1 MDSPG
6 KLFLE
11 GKKHSRHWREQL
23 NFSQMLNNVFQD
35 DFPISFP
42 QCYINTSEIQRLSHL
57 LGQMVNATPLPNEIL
72 SLTLLGPRR
81 IGKSSAAR
89 FISQEINSIVGPN
102 YSCYV
107 QYDHKFWEWWEE
119 TDFSSTQIFFL
130 DDIFPIWDDL
140 SFTSFQDL
148 LRRSSHD
155 KIVIVTLLNSIEDH
169 WLRRRSK
176 SEELVLFDHKPLFF
190 HYKKPS
196 HTEIVQILKERMDF
210 LESTQF
216 LPMNILR
223 YAGILSLGLPGLA
236 LWIIRNIPLKVIDR
250 NKVQKITLD
259 DFQSVVSRLSF
270 EKALRLIIDNNA
282 RIVQEEK
289 DESGGEFWPIIDPL
303 KAISPSFTRSL
314 TRIKKNALP
323 KKEILEEMIFLDY
336 FEGSIQRSELQER
349 SGIKDSSLTYQC
361 QTLLKAGII
370 SYFKEGREV
379 YYRLSS
385 PMKETL
391 ELLFFE

>member
-1 MDSPG
+1 
-6 KLFLE
+6 K
-11 GKKHSRHWREQL
+11 
-23 NFSQMLNNVFQD
+23 
-35 DFPISFP
+35 
-42 QCYINTSEIQRLSHL
+42 
-57 LGQMVNATPLPNEIL
+57 PN
-72 SLTLLGPRR
+72 P
-81 IGKSSAAR
+81 
-89 FISQEINSIVGPN
+89 
-102 YSCYV
+102 
-107 QYDHKFWEWWEE
+107 
-119 TDFSSTQIFFL
+119 
-130 DDIFPIWDDL
+130 
-140 SFTSFQDL
+140 
-148 LRRSSHD
+148 
-155 KIVIVTLLNSIEDH
+155 
-169 WLRRRSK
+169 
-176 SEELVLFDHKPLFF
+176 
-190 HYKKPS
+190 
-196 HTEIVQILKERMDF
+196 TEIEQILKQRINF

-216 LPMNILR
+216 LSLNILR
-223 YAGILSLGLPGLA
+223 YASILSLGLPGLA
-236 LWIIRNIPLKVIDR
+236 LWIIRNIPLKIIDR
-250 NKVQKITLD
+250 NKVQKISLD
-259 DFQSVVSRLSF
+259 DFQNVVSRLSF

-289 DESGGEFWPIIDPL
+289 DEPGGEFWPIINPL

-336 FEGSIQRSELQER
+336 LEGSIQRSELQER